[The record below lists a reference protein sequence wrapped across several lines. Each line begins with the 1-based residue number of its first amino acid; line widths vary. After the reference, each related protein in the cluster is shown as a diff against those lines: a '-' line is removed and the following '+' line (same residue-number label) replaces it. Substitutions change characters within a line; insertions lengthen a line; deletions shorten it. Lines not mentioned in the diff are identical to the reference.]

1 MSALSHAMSADIAA
15 ELAAALPRYDPLDR
29 RRDKSTLWILLLSL
43 LLHLGLLFIFW
54 DELIGMVIEVEET
67 VTVRM
72 VEEKPKLQRKVLAQR
87 RIDTRVRRFK
97 DISQPEI
104 RRIQPVPV
112 LRDTS
117 KVEVDPMRM
126 TEAPRE
132 IQNRKVVTRTVS
144 AFADTPR
151 PVQAVQI
158 DRTAPTVR
166 SVQAAQAS
174 AGPRKI
180 QAAGPRVTAE
190 AVDVEAPTVIRG
202 QISRNAVAGDVEG
215 ARIAALESGT
225 SEALLK
231 GDGAGRSMGAN
242 KDCMKDPVCREY
254 LRMIQERVYAR
265 WSVGG
270 ETAPGTVR
278 LRFQIDRGGSAHSIV
293 VKAADDRL
301 LGDTCLAAFQHAS
314 PFPPPPKEI
323 HYLVTKGIIAT
334 FRHGD

>member
-1 MSALSHAMSADIAA
+1 MSATSHALGADIAS
-15 ELAAALPRYDPLDR
+15 ELAAALPHYDPLEQ
-29 RRDKSTLWILLLSL
+29 RRDKSTRWILLLSL
-43 LLHLGLLFIFW
+43 LIHLGLLIIFW
-54 DELIGMVIEVEET
+54 DTLIGIVIEEEET

-97 DISQPEI
+97 DITQPEI

-117 KVEVDPMRM
+117 KVEVDPTRV
-126 TEAPRE
+126 TEAPRKIE
-132 IQNRKVVTRTVS
+132 NRKVVTRTVS
-144 AFADTPR
+144 AFADTPT
-151 PVQAVQI
+151 PVQPVQVDRAV
-158 DRTAPTVR
+158 PTVR

-174 AGPRKI
+174 AGPRVI

-190 AVDVEAPTVIRG
+190 AVDVEAPTVTEG

-225 SEALLK
+225 SDALLK
-231 GDGAGRSMGAN
+231 GDGAGSAKGVD

-254 LRMIQERVYAR
+254 LKMIQERVYAR
-265 WSVGG
+265 WTVGS
-270 ETAPGTVR
+270 ETAPGTVQ
-278 LRFQIDRGGSAHSIV
+278 LRFQIDRGGSAHTIK
-293 VKAADDRL
+293 VKSADDKL
-301 LGDTCLAAFQHAS
+301 LGESCLTAFQHAS
-314 PFPPPPKEI
+314 PFPPPPKKI

>member
-1 MSALSHAMSADIAA
+1 MSATSYAVGADIAA
-15 ELAAALPRYDPLDR
+15 ELAAALPRYDPLEQ
-29 RRDKSTLWILLLSL
+29 RRDKSGRWILLLSL
-43 LLHLGLLFIFW
+43 LIHLGLLLIFW
-54 DELIGMVIEVEET
+54 DTLVGIMIEEEET

-72 VEEKPKLQRKVLAQR
+72 VQEKPKLQRKVLAQR

-97 DISQPEI
+97 DIAQPEI

-117 KVEVDPMRM
+117 KVEVDPTRIS
-126 TEAPRE
+126 EAPRK

-144 AFADTPR
+144 AFADTPT
-151 PVQAVQI
+151 PVQPVRI
-158 DRTAPTVR
+158 ERTAPTVR
-166 SVQAAQAS
+166 SVQAARPS
-174 AGPRKI
+174 AGPRRI

-190 AVDVEAPTVIRG
+190 AVDLEAPTVTEGR
-202 QISRNAVAGDVEG
+202 ISRNAVAGDVEG

-231 GDGAGRSMGAN
+231 GDGAGSTRGVN

-265 WSVGG
+265 WVLGS
-270 ETAPGTVR
+270 ETAPGVVQ
-278 LRFQIDRGGSAHSIV
+278 LRFQIDRGGSAHSI
-293 VKAADDRL
+293 KIRSADDRL